1 VAAASLAAPA
11 LADDPQY
18 VLFNLREFSPGD
30 DNVIALGMNNKGQV
44 VGFAQQTDESSPFEA
59 FVWLPFDDGDY
70 VDDTGS
76 SPLAA
81 GLWSLDVLA
90 PPPATPA
97 LGGVAGD
104 GTVAIDLND
113 AGIVVGRYWN
123 QDPDGDGM
131 DPGNDDDAIDNG
143 AIWDLT
149 IASPPGDIDTSTLAG
164 RGHAFSVNDDSAPR
178 IVGGLGELYEA
189 SFTEPFNAPRA
200 STAFLYDGSSVIDLK
215 ASSSIVD
222 PVAYAI
228 SDTIATTHRV
238 AGGEAC
244 PTDDMQCASGSCLLA
259 YEGLHWDTPN
269 SSTDPGLLSAQTFLG
284 DTVYVVGHGV
294 NDDQQVAGFGWNPA
308 NDDTLCTQEAY
319 FWADPDN
326 QLQLPVKLP
335 EHTDPMNEDVF
346 SQYAYDIRNEL
357 GDGTIEIV
365 GSNTGLGEAML
376 WRGVPDGMGG
386 YNWTFVDLNDA
397 PDVVLNLLDFNDL
410 RAATAINDDGWIA
423 VWGQTESDEFRSG
436 VLVPWDNYQQF
447 CGADLVGPQEVGP
460 DGVVNVFDLLE
471 LLGEWGESNSPADID
486 GPAGAPD
493 GTVDVFDMLKLL
505 AQWGPCVGVPDTEV
519 LSLEDE
525 VLAAGLTM
533 DDWDEFEDVMTSG
546 TETQQAQYNC
556 WMRRYISGCVVCPA
570 CKGPDPFD

>member
-189 SFTEPFNAPRA
+189 FTTNPNVPPRA
-200 STAFLYDGSSVIDLK
+200 LTAFLYDGSSVIDLK

-335 EHTDPMNEDVF
+335 EHTDPMNDDDF

-357 GDGTIEIV
+357 PDGTIEIV
-365 GSNTGLGEAML
+365 GRNTGLAEAML
-376 WRGVPDGMGG
+376 WRRTGG
-386 YNWTFVDLNDA
+386 NWSFVDLNDA
-397 PDVVLNLLDFNDL
+397 PDVVLNLLDFERID
-410 RAATAINDDGWIA
+410 AATAINDDGWITI
-423 VWGQTESDEFRSG
+423 WGSKLETGVLIRRSG
-436 VLVPWDNYQQF
+436 VLVPFDQYRNI
-447 CGADLVGPQEVGP
+447 CPGDVAGP
-460 DGVVNVFDLLE
+460 DFAAPDGAVNVFDLLQ
-471 LLGEWGESNSPADID
+471 LLADWGQSDALADID
-486 GPAGAPD
+486 GPSGVPD
-493 GTVDVFDMLKLL
+493 GTVNNFDLL
-505 AQWGPCVGVPDTEV
+505 ALLADWNCQFGDPASGTGQT
-519 LSLEDE
+519 LEDE
-525 VLAAGLTM
+525 VNSAGLTM
-533 DDWDEFEDVMTSG
+533 DDWDEFEDVMING
-546 TETQQAQYNC
+546 TETEQNQYLC
-556 WMRRYISGCVVCPA
+556 WMKRYLSGCIICEA